1 MANGAQHAAYYIA
14 EVTYG
19 TTPATPTMPAI
30 RHTDFDLGMD
40 KDTLQSAEIRSD
52 RNVTDLRLGQ
62 NKCGGPF
69 GMEVLNDVGF
79 EDFMAAVFGGAWN
92 AGVLVNGTTRKSFS
106 MLRYFGDLGAG
117 EKPYH
122 LLTGV
127 EFASCELKIPT
138 GGIATVSFDTIAK
151 TYVPGASAPA
161 SATLSA
167 PTTTS
172 PMDSFTGVVQE
183 GGVTVGVITEATV
196 KFDNNMDR
204 RFVIGSK
211 DTILPSQ
218 GKFSV
223 SGSITCYY
231 DSAAMLD
238 KFLGGTASS
247 LSLQLSNGGDT
258 LTLLLP
264 NIKYTGG
271 RVSVKDS
278 GPITINLPFMAVYD
292 GTTTGSAKLTRYPT
306 T

>member
-14 EVTYG
+14 EVTHG
-19 TTPATPTMPAI
+19 TTPATPTMSSI
-30 RHTDFDLGMD
+30 RHTEFDLGMD

-52 RNVTDLRLGQ
+52 RNVVDLRLGQ
-62 NKCGGPF
+62 NKCGGTLA
-69 GMEVLNDVGF
+69 MEVLNDVGF
-79 EDFMAAVFGGAWN
+79 EDFIAAVFEGTWA
-92 AGVLVNGTTRKSFS
+92 AGVLINGSTRKSFS
-106 MLRYFGDLGAG
+106 MLRYFSDLGSG

-127 EFASCELKIPT
+127 EFSSCEFKIPT
-138 GGIATVSFDTIAK
+138 GGIATASFDTIAK
-151 TYVPGASAPA
+151 TYVPGADAPTG
-161 SATLSA
+161 STLSA

-183 GGVTVGVITEATV
+183 GGSTVGIITEATV
-196 KFDNNMDR
+196 KFDNGMDR

-211 DTILPSQ
+211 DTIRPSQ

-231 DSAAMLD
+231 ESAAMLD
-238 KFLGGTASS
+238 KFLNGTTSS
-247 LSLQLSNGGDT
+247 ISLQLSNGTDT

-271 RVSVKDS
+271 RVPVKNG
-278 GPITINLPFMAVYD
+278 GPITINLPFIGVYD
-292 GTTTGSAKLTRYPT
+292 VTTTGSAKFTRNPT